1 MNDFVGNEQ
10 PIGELLATAI
20 ARLAGISD
28 SPRLD
33 AELLLAR
40 ALDVPRSY
48 LIAHPEDCPDAG
60 ARARFDAALEQ
71 RAAGMPL
78 AYIEGE
84 KEFWSLPLMVSRD
97 TLVPRPETELLVEEA
112 LKLIPLDRS
121 CRVLDLGTGSGA
133 IALSLARERSL
144 ADVTA
149 SDLSEAALA
158 VAAQN
163 ARQLDIANV
172 RFVAGYWAEPFTGQ
186 RFDLVVSNPP
196 YVRNDDP
203 ALINLKYEPAMA
215 LASGAD
221 GLDAI
226 SELAADCGG
235 LLESGGH
242 LLLEHGADQGDAVR
256 NILAVEG
263 WTEIRL
269 VNDLAGLPR
278 VTCATAP
285 S

>member
-10 PIGELLATAI
+10 PISVLLATAI
-20 ARLAGISD
+20 DRLAATSD

-60 ARARFDAALEQ
+60 ARARFDHALEQ
-71 RAAGMPL
+71 RAAGMPM
-78 AYIEGE
+78 AYIAGE
-84 KEFWSLPLMVSRD
+84 KEFWSLTLMVSRD

-112 LKLIPLDRS
+112 LALMPRETP

-133 IALSLARERSL
+133 IALSIARERPL

-172 RFVAGYWAEPFTGQ
+172 SFVAGYWAEPFTGQ

-196 YVRNDDP
+196 YVRADDP
-203 ALINLKYEPAMA
+203 ALANLKFEPVMA

-226 SELAADCGG
+226 RQLAVECSG
-235 LLESGGH
+235 LLEPGGH
-242 LLLEHGADQGDAVR
+242 LLLEHGAEQSDAVR
-256 NILAVEG
+256 EILAGEG
-263 WTEIRL
+263 WTGIRL

-278 VTCATAP
+278 VTRATSP